1 MRLLFLGDFF
11 YDYDYISD
19 DIEEISKWIKKNNY
33 QTILNLEG
41 TIDCDSY
48 TKIEKRGPNLSSNK
62 IAIEVLKKLN
72 VVGVTLANNHVMDYG
87 DDGLLHTIELLD
99 EIGILHTGA
108 GKNLKE
114 ASEPFFCPIRI
125 KRLLYLLLDG
135 M

>member
-48 TKIEKRGPNLSSNK
+48 TKIEKRGQIYQVIRLQ
-62 IAIEVLKKLN
+62 LK
-72 VVGVTLANNHVMDYG
+72 
-87 DDGLLHTIELLD
+87 
-99 EIGILHTGA
+99 
-108 GKNLKE
+108 
-114 ASEPFFCPIRI
+114 F
-125 KRLLYLLLDG
+125 
-135 M
+135 